1 MTEKN
6 CKICNKIIKANKT
19 KSIYCSNKCK
29 QINYLQ
35 NKKQKEAI
43 QEPTETQ
50 IFLHQQELQG
60 WQYLSE
66 LANGFTDTLINYTNT
81 RIKEKQDELEAR
93 EQKEFHRSI
102 LLIQQKKKD
111 KEIADMLLNMIKK
124 K

>member
-1 MTEKN
+1 MTQKN

-35 NKKQKEAI
+35 KKKEKQAI

-50 IFLHQQELQG
+50 IFLHQQEIEG

-66 LANGFTDTLINYTNT
+66 LANGFTDTLINYTNS
-81 RIKEKQDELEAR
+81 RIKERQDELEAR
-93 EQKEFHRSI
+93 EQREFQRNLFLFSKR
-102 LLIQQKKKD
+102 KKT
-111 KEIADMLLNMIKK
+111 KK
-124 K
+124 LQICC

>member
-1 MTEKN
+1 MTQKN

-35 NKKQKEAI
+35 KKKEKQAI

-50 IFLHQQELQG
+50 IFLHQQEIEG

-66 LANGFTDTLINYTNT
+66 LANGFTDTLINYTNS
-81 RIKEKQDELEAR
+81 RIKERQDELEAR
-93 EQKEFHRSI
+93 EQREFQRN
-102 LLIQQKKKD
+102 LFFIQQKKKD

-124 K
+124 I

>member
-111 KEIADMLLNMIKK
+111 KEFADMLLNLIKK